1 MVSIAKNYQLFDLS
15 HSPTTSVAK
24 ASRGLEQS
32 KWTKNYRSKRF
43 LSLQEE
49 LGKYLIR
56 KRDFMKMIMAQ
67 QMAPTHYW
75 IKHYGNGEYC

>member
-24 ASRGLEQS
+24 VSRGQANGP
-32 KWTKNYRSKRF
+32 KTWRSKRF